1 MNINK
6 TTLKVA
12 PILVFSLS
20 AVLANVLTTNFG
32 FVPIGFGLTATA
44 GTYAAGFALV
54 SRDIVH
60 ETSGQV
66 GVALAILIG
75 CGLSF
80 ITASPAI
87 AIASLVA
94 FAFSEV
100 ADSLVYTPLRKNKWR
115 SAVVLS
121 SVVGGLLDTILFI
134 TIAFGF
140 SALSPTVLLGQIVG
154 KVLWVAIPFALV
166 GGIVKARKNSI
177 RLG

>member
-1 MNINK
+1 MSINRNI
-6 TTLKVA
+6 LKLV
-12 PILVFSLS
+12 PIVVFSLS

-66 GVALAILIG
+66 GVVIAIIIG

-80 ITASPAI
+80 VTANPAI

-94 FAFSEV
+94 FAFSEI
-100 ADSLVYTPLRKNKWR
+100 ADLFVYTPLRKNKWR
-115 SAVVLS
+115 SAVVCS
-121 SVVGGLLDTILFI
+121 SIVGGLIDTMLFI
-134 TIAFGF
+134 GIAFGF
-140 SALSPTVLLGQIVG
+140 AALSPTVLLGQIVG
-154 KVLWVAIPFALV
+154 KVLWVAVPFAIF
-166 GGIVKARKNSI
+166 GGALRAKRNKVA
-177 RLG
+177 